1 MEYDDGKMRLEWRWS
16 LEHTLPG
23 NRRELFITYGHQ
35 PRVTMPL
42 ESEVV
47 HLTVAQ
53 TIVGPGTAL
62 NTTVTPV
69 VAVCWSRV
77 TMLLEPEIVHRTV
90 ALGHRLFLTAF
101 NNTDLMRPHWNYSA
115 LHWPW
120 ITMLFPPLV
129 VHGTVALGG
138 MPSLTPIYT
147 TGLSG

>member
-1 MEYDDGKMRLEWRWS
+1 
-16 LEHTLPG
+16 
-23 NRRELFITYGHQ
+23 
-35 PRVTMPL
+35 MPL

-53 TIVGPGTAL
+53 AIVGPGATL

-69 VAVCWSRV
+69 VAVCWPWV
-77 TMLLEPEIVHRTV
+77 TMLLEPEIVHRAV

-101 NNTDLMRPHWNYSA
+101 YNTDMRPHWSYSA

-120 ITMLFPPLV
+120 IAMLFPPLV